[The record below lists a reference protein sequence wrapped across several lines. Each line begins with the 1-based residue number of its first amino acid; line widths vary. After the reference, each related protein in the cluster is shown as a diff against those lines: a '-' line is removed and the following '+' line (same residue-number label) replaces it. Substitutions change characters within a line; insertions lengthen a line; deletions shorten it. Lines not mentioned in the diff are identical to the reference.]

1 MDSTS
6 ALILAATLTFSP
18 FAGIIAY
25 IVTLDEY
32 ERHMEKKQARGQAFS
47 AALFTFVIFIIV
59 GIVSGFVFN
68 TFISQK

>member
-1 MDSTS
+1 MNATV

-32 ERHMEKKQARGQAFS
+32 ERHFEKKQARRQALD
-47 AALFTFVIFIIV
+47 AALFTFIIFIIV
-59 GIVSGFVFN
+59 GLVSGYVFN
-68 TFISQK
+68 TFIIQH